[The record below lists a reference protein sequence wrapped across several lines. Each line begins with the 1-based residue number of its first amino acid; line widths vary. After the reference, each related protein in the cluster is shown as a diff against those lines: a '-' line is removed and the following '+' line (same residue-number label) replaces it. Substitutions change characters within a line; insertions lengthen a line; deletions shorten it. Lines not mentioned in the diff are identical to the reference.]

1 MKRIFTAFSALA
13 LAASALTGCD
23 EERITY
29 DGPSYVA
36 FADTLSVYP
45 VQQSCEPFG
54 VDIAATRAVGYD
66 RTFGVEVVNKGSN
79 AVYGRHYTLE
89 SQSVTIPA
97 GKRATKVYVK
107 GIYDNIENTDSL
119 GFTLRLVSLDDVE
132 WDLYGLETKVRMQKS
147 CPFDIHAFTGYCLVT
162 SSFLSQYAATSGATR
177 LATSEIVAN
186 KENTIRIRGLYYDGI
201 DVEFRLDPADP
212 LNPKFRLAGKQQVAD
227 TREAFSYIYGN
238 GRILAEDAQGAPNFF
253 NSCQNFAVQYVS
265 LTIDGMSDEE
275 LEKMGTNRIGTFVH
289 IIEWITDE
297 EAEEYK

>member
-13 LAASALTGCD
+13 LVAAAFTGCD

-54 VDIAATRAVGYD
+54 VDIAATQAVGYD

-119 GFTLRLVSLDDVE
+119 GFTLRLVALEDVE
-132 WDLYGLETKVRMQKS
+132 WNLYGLETKVQMQKS
-147 CPFDIHAFTGYCLVT
+147 CPFDIHDFTGYCLVS
-162 SSFLSQYAATSGATR
+162 SSFLNSLDFIGTTR
-177 LATSEIVAN
+177 LATSEVVDG
-186 KENTIRIRGLYYDGI
+186 KENTILIRGLYFDGI
-201 DVEFRLDPADP
+201 DVEVCFDPSDL
-212 LNPKFRLAGKQQVAD
+212 LNPKFRLTGKQQVAD

-238 GRILAEDAQGAPNFF
+238 GRILAQDAQGAPSFF
-253 NSCQNFAVQYVS
+253 NACQRYAIQYVS
-265 LTIDGMSDEE
+265 LMVDGMSDEE
-275 LEKMGTNRIGTFVH
+275 LAQMGTNQLGTYVH
-289 IIEWITDE
+289 IIEWLTDE